1 MRCPKCGRLNLK
13 ASREQA
19 SIKCVF
25 CGGIFRASETPNPKA
40 RPAGGAQV
48 PTDVKAAA
56 QRLPGALASSTIV
69 TRSLRTRARV
79 AWHSSTGRMTC
90 SATTTKLP

>member
-25 CGGIFRASETPNPKA
+25 CGGIFPASETPNPKA
-40 RPAGGAQV
+40 RSSRGCPV
-48 PTDVKAAA
+48 PTDVKAAG
-56 QRLPGALASSTIV
+56 QCLPSALASSTIV
-69 TRSLRTRARV
+69 TRSLRTRIG
-79 AWHSSTGRMTC
+79 WHGIR
-90 SATTTKLP
+90 LQGE